1 MNQDELHRCMDALQR
16 SPQGQQLMALLGS
29 DGGASLR
36 RAADALNR
44 GDENAAQQ
52 AMAPF
57 FSFLKIQSL
66 LTSLNQTLGHG

>member
-1 MNQDELHRCMDALQR
+1 MKQDELHRCMDALQR

-29 DGGASLR
+29 DWGASLR
-36 RAADALNR
+36 RAANALNR

-57 FSFLKIQSL
+57 LSDPKIQSL
-66 LTSLNQTLGHG
+66 LTSLNQTLGQG

>member
-1 MNQDELHRCMDALQR
+1 MNQDELRRSMDALQR

-36 RAADALNR
+36 RAADALKR

-57 FSFLKIQSL
+57 LNDPKIQSL
-66 LTSLNQTLGHG
+66 LNSLNRTLGHG

>member
-16 SPQGQQLMALLGS
+16 APQGQQLMALLGS

-57 FSFLKIQSL
+57 LSDPRIQSL

>member
-1 MNQDELHRCMDALQR
+1 MNQDELRRSMDALQR

-36 RAADALNR
+36 RAADALKR

-57 FSFLKIQSL
+57 LKDPSIQSL
-66 LTSLNQTLGHG
+66 LNSLNRTLGHG

>member
-16 SPQGQQLMALLGS
+16 SPQGQLMALLGS

-57 FSFLKIQSL
+57 LSNPRIQSL

>member
-1 MNQDELHRCMDALQR
+1 MKQDELHRCMDALQR

-36 RAADALNR
+36 RAANALNR
-44 GDENAAQQ
+44 GDENAAKQ

-57 FSFLKIQSL
+57 LRDPKIQSL

>member
-57 FSFLKIQSL
+57 LSDPKIQSL
-66 LTSLNQTLGHG
+66 LTSLSQTLGHG